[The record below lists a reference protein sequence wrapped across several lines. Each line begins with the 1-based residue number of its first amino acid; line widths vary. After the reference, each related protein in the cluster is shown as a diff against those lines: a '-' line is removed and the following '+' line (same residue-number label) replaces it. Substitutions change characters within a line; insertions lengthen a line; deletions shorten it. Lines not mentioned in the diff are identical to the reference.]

1 MTPPRTPT
9 GKENAGSKYRSLTK
23 AAKGFYAS
31 VRNAYSSP
39 RRQPSQ
45 DTWKG
50 STPLDSDRSPSKR
63 PVGRRS
69 SVGNLLSLFSSSQSS
84 NYEYTET
91 TKTTKEKSEGFAG
104 LFGHVAMR
112 RRKSF
117 GPFGSVTNMRREPV
131 RNTAQHTGDC
141 NEAISIHV
149 TNTTTATT
157 GHTEDCNEAVSIH
170 ITEPSGDPELPVENL
185 PLADTTEPTEAPDE
199 AVLVHVTEPS
209 AVFESYGPED
219 KENAYQQ
226 LIASGNDEI
235 SRVLSMPDSMRPMLS
250 RQNSRASTPV
260 RSLLGA
266 ERNRLL
272 YHSDATHFSNSGG
285 EEIDPVTHLLDGCEY
300 EVRAHTPDPSAWEQ
314 AGSALRDAMPM
325 VTVRPISPTSTPV
338 DIDPDFR
345 RRHAERTEKFI
356 KLDLDPG
363 VCTSQ
368 TNDTS
373 FNGNILQLSRNLIAA
388 PAALVLGPNPAAD
401 SNATSL
407 GASIDSRTDVWKAN
421 TDNILEAIRSTV
433 AKMTRN
439 YHGSA
444 HHRSLMDEG
453 VSFAVTDTHS
463 QPTPSY
469 SDFEKERDDFWE
481 SVKTGQAILQ
491 GTLKLQDSQTSLSAQ
506 SEVSWFDPGFPADIL
521 NFRSTYAG
529 SDFSLP
535 LPLTPAKKRFMLD
548 DDDSSSGSPGYLD
561 VFRHFDKD
569 LFSLPVDSIL
579 QNSILFRTPLD
590 PFDRGPA
597 RMVQMSPKK
606 VVALPLSIDESPG
619 SDKFVR
625 RTCPGNITPFERA
638 DSDEIETEHTE
649 DAQFFLP
656 GPSQVFL
663 SDSVK
668 LMEEI
673 AEHPSG
679 YHFTTVR
686 KYLRSSSQ
694 GSQSSANSQ
703 SLVDIFQA
711 HSHAM
716 SYVPCSS
723 RQIAGLSAGSS
734 SIDKRDDER
743 WTGDTDFS

>member
-23 AAKGFYAS
+23 AAKGLYAS

-39 RRQPSQ
+39 RRRPSHG
-45 DTWKG
+45 TWKD
-50 STPLDSDRSPSKR
+50 STPLDPDRSPSKK

-69 SVGNLLSLFSSSQSS
+69 SVGNLLSLFSNSQSS
-84 NYEYTET
+84 NYEYPET
-91 TKTTKEKSEGFAG
+91 TKATKEKSEGFAG

-117 GPFGSVTNMRREPV
+117 GPFGSITYTRREPV

-157 GHTEDCNEAVSIH
+157 GHTGDCNEAVSIH
-170 ITEPSGDPELPVENL
+170 IREPSGDPELPVENL
-185 PLADTTEPTEAPDE
+185 PLADTTEATEACDE
-199 AVLVHVTEPS
+199 AVSIHVTEPY
-209 AVFESYGPED
+209 AVFESNGPED

-226 LIASGNDEI
+226 LVASGNDEI
-235 SRVLSMPDSMRPMLS
+235 NKVLSMPDSMRPMLP

-266 ERNRLL
+266 EQNRLL
-272 YHSDATHFSNSGG
+272 YHSDATRFSNSGG
-285 EEIDPVTHLLDGCEY
+285 EEIDPVTHLPDGCY
-300 EVRAHTPDPSAWEQ
+300 EVPAHTSDPSAWEQ
-314 AGSALRDAMPM
+314 AKSALRDAMPM
-325 VTVRPISPTSTPV
+325 VTVRPTSPTSTPV
-338 DIDPDFR
+338 DIDPEFK
-345 RRHAERTEKFI
+345 RRHAERTEKLI

-363 VCTSQ
+363 VSTSQ

-373 FNGNILQLSRNLIAA
+373 FSGNILHLSRNIIAA
-388 PAALVLGPNPAAD
+388 PAALVLGPNPAAN
-401 SNATSL
+401 SNSTSL
-407 GASIDSRTDVWKAN
+407 GVSIDSRTDVWKAN
-421 TDNILEAIRSTV
+421 TDKILEAIRSTV

-453 VSFAVTDTHS
+453 VSFTVTDTHS

-469 SDFEKERDDFWE
+469 SEFERDSDDFWD
-481 SVKTGQAILQ
+481 SVKTGEAIMQ
-491 GTLKLQDSQTSLSAQ
+491 RTLKSQDSQTSLSAQ
-506 SEVSWFDPGFPADIL
+506 SEVSWFDHGFPADIFNL
-521 NFRSTYAG
+521 RSTYAG

-548 DDDSSSGSPGYLD
+548 DDESSSESPGYLD

-606 VVALPLSIDESPG
+606 VVALPLSIGDSPG
-619 SDKFVR
+619 SDKLVR
-625 RTCPGNITPFERA
+625 RTCPGNITPFKRA
-638 DSDEIETEHTE
+638 DSDEIETEYIE
-649 DAQFFLP
+649 DAQFFPP
-656 GPSQVFL
+656 GPSQVSL

-668 LMEEI
+668 LVEEI
-673 AEHPSG
+673 VEHPSG
-679 YHFTTVR
+679 YHLTTVR
-686 KYLRSSSQ
+686 KHLRSSSQ
-694 GSQSSANSQ
+694 GSQSSTDNQ
-703 SLVDIFQA
+703 SPVDIFLA
-711 HSHAM
+711 HGHAVP
-716 SYVPCSS
+716 YVPCSS

-734 SIDKRDDER
+734 SIGKRDDER